1 MEMTQSKA
9 RKHKTKSLAYLP
21 AKSAAYGKQNGV
33 NLEGLFT
40 ADCVDF
46 MATMPAEII

>member
-1 MEMTQSKA
+1 MEMTQSKV

-21 AKSAAYGKQNGV
+21 TKSVVYGKQNGS

-46 MATMPAEII
+46 MATMPAGII